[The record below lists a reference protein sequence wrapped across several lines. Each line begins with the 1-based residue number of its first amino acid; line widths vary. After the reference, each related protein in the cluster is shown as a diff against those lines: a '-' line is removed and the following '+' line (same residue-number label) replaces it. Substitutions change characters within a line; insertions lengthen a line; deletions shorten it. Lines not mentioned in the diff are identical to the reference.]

1 MSHPAP
7 PPIIEDPF
15 TLYFWEGTKAGQLL
29 IMRCQS
35 CGYWVHLPK
44 PVCRNCQSMDVAPE
58 PVSGKGTVYSF
69 TETHKAF
76 HPYFVDK
83 VPYLIAVIEL
93 AEQPHLHFQSNL
105 VGITESDVRFG
116 MPVQLEFAPFGDKTI
131 PVFRPVGATDSE
143 GTVA

>member
-1 MSHPAP
+1 
-7 PPIIEDPF
+7 
-15 TLYFWEGTKAGQLL
+15 
-29 IMRCQS
+29 
-35 CGYWVHLPK
+35 
-44 PVCRNCQSMDVAPE
+44 MDVKPE

-69 TETHKAF
+69 TETYKAF

-105 VGITESDVRFG
+105 VGITEADVEFG
-116 MPVQLEFAPFGDKTI
+116 MPVQVEWAEFGDKTI
-131 PVFRPVGATDSE
+131 PVFRPVTSE